1 MFRFV
6 IALLL
11 AAFTALPG
19 IAAQGFT
26 FKSIDGGTLS
36 LDQWK
41 GQPVLVVNTA
51 SRCGFTP
58 QFDGLQALYD
68 AYRDQGLIVLA
79 VPSNDFKQ
87 ELASEEEVKEFCEF
101 NFNLDMPMTTINHVR
116 GQDAHP
122 FYGWVEARTG
132 FVPSWNFN
140 KILIGPEG
148 DVLGTWGALTTPQS
162 ASIINAV
169 KAALR

>member
-6 IALLL
+6 IAIVLTV
-11 AAFTALPG
+11 FTALPG
-19 IAAQGFT
+19 SAAQGFS

-36 LDQWK
+36 LDQWQ

-68 AYRDQGLIVLA
+68 DYRDQGLIVLA

-87 ELASEEEVKEFCEF
+87 ELASEEEVKDFCEF
-101 NFNLDMPMTTINHVR
+101 NFSLDMPMTTINHVR
-116 GQDAHP
+116 GAAAHP
-122 FYGWVEARTG
+122 FYAWVKAQTG
-132 FVPSWNFN
+132 FAPSWNFN
-140 KILIGPEG
+140 KILIGPDGE
-148 DVLGTWGALTTPQS
+148 VLGTWGAPIEPQS
-162 ASIINAV
+162 APITDAV